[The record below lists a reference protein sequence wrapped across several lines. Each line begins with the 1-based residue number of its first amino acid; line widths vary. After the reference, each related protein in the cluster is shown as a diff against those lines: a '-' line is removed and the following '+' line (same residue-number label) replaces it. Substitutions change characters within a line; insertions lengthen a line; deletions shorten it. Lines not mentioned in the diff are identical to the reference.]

1 MQIFHSCLIYDLLKR
16 LVDSFQ
22 EKDIELILIVLKN
35 IGFVLR
41 KDDPASLK
49 ELIYSVQKKA
59 NESSELREK

>member
-35 IGFVLR
+35 IGFGLR